1 MEKSLKLGA
10 HMSIAGG
17 YSKALDRANSIGCT
31 AVQLFTKNASQWA
44 AKPIVE
50 ADTTLFTEALE
61 KDGYQSADLVAHDSY
76 LINLATP
83 DDVLWEKS
91 LTAFGIE
98 LDRCAQLGIPALGDP
113 CGRPHGLRRR
123 SRPGPHQRGH

>member
-1 MEKSLKLGA
+1 MPSYPLNLRDQSPPSLRSWRFKINSPQTRNLPCDQPVYGKIACTPTTARDMSAALRGAHTLEKSLKLGA

-50 ADTTLFTEALE
+50 
-61 KDGYQSADLVAHDSY
+61 
-76 LINLATP
+76 
-83 DDVLWEKS
+83 
-91 LTAFGIE
+91 
-98 LDRCAQLGIPALGDP
+98 
-113 CGRPHGLRRR
+113 
-123 SRPGPHQRGH
+123 